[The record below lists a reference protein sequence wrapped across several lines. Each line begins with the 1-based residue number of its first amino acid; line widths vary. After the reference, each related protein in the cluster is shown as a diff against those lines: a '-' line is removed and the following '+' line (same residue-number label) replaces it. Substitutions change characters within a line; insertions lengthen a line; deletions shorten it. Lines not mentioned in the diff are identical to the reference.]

1 MALSSVP
8 HNGHIDSKLLFRHV
22 RSCLRETAHDWG
34 EYEDCKNRGYVYI
47 NLNRMNFIQDYDRSD
62 CYDMCIRGQSQRVRV
77 EVG

>member
-1 MALSSVP
+1 MTGGSMKIARI
-8 HNGHIDSKLLFRHV
+8 GD
-22 RSCLRETAHDWG
+22 T
-34 EYEDCKNRGYVYI
+34 YI